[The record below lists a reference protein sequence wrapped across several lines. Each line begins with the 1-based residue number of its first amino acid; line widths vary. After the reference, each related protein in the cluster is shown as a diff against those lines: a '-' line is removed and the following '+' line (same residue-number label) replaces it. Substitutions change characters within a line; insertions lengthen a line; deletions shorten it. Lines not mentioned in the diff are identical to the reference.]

1 MTESAL
7 DMLNRHGN
15 WMHVSNQ
22 KINDMGLNLAD
33 VFLMEIRGRSR
44 RISKLSHD
52 AASRLHALVQPSR
65 RFLPGLPVDR
75 LDDMLAVASDV
86 ENSLI
91 ELAWLHEVP
100 PPDSTSPSME
110 LCVSLWSL
118 LLRRGCPAHL
128 VAEGYYLASQLC
140 YESKRDMASGEI
152 LYLLAHPA
160 VCCRAEELQ
169 AVSELFRTL
178 CGGGRGAG
186 AVTGVASLA

>member
-1 MTESAL
+1 M
-7 DMLNRHGN
+7 HGSD
-15 WMHVSNQ
+15 H
-22 KINDMGLNLAD
+22 KIPDMGLSFTDLL
-33 VFLMEIRGRSR
+33 LMEIRGRSR

-91 ELAWLHEVP
+91 ELAWLHEAP

-110 LCVSLWSL
+110 LCASLWSL
-118 LLRRGCPAHL
+118 LLRRGCPAHF
-128 VAEGYYLASQLC
+128 VAEGYYLTSQLC

-169 AVSELFRTL
+169 AVSAAFRAL
-178 CGGGRGAG
+178 NGGGRGVVPVA
-186 AVTGVASLA
+186 GVATLA